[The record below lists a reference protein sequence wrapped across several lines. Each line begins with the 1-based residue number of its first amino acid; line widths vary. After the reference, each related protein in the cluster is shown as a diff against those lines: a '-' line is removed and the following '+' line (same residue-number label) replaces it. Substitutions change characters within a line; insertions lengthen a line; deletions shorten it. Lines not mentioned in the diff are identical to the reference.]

1 MRWTSLAAVVRMLM
15 PPWSGKSAQV
25 VLDQEPSSLPH
36 QENLRYRVLRNESDE
51 TMSEA
56 EALRAH
62 FFSQQH
68 HSIECETLSAK
79 AALDE
84 KLRKIFEAR
93 IPANK
98 PAEPLKK
105 SDYKFYVDGLIELP
119 NVERKALSQRGGVL
133 SPASPTTVPDDTV
146 TTRKTDS

>member
-51 TMSEA
+51 TRSEA

-62 FFSQQH
+62 FFRSNIIPSNAR
-68 HSIECETLSAK
+68 HSRPK
-79 AALDE
+79 Q
-84 KLRKIFEAR
+84 
-93 IPANK
+93 P
-98 PAEPLKK
+98 
-105 SDYKFYVDGLIELP
+105 
-119 NVERKALSQRGGVL
+119 
-133 SPASPTTVPDDTV
+133 
-146 TTRKTDS
+146 